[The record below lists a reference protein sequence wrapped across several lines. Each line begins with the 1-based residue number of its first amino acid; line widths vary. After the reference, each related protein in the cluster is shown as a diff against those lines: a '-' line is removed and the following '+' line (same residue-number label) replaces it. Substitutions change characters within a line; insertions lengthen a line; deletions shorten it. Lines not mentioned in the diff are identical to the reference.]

1 MLPIN
6 KESINTNKSINNQ
19 SANNLDVLS
28 HETASSLNES
38 TQNQLNHFNLI
49 NKLTTYIED
58 YKNDFKLN
66 SYSEANKYT
75 IAFFGPSGKGKSSLI
90 NILINGKNNYPL
102 ATSGATGKGCTQNPL
117 KIFFSKSEKIIIKR
131 ISEKEST
138 YNENLERLND
148 VFEFEPSDENAE
160 KIKNSL
166 HSWNSEKNK
175 SFIEITWPVDDKNQ
189 YLENFQFL
197 DLLGHSDNQTDVE
210 ERNKYLIDKVDGIDC
225 IFLVTRADR
234 GQCKTDDIQQ
244 MRKNHLFK
252 KVSKYSAPKIVVV
265 RFEMGQDTVLEDQ
278 TNSIIHSI
286 SELFGYK
293 LEEDFYKKSG
303 IIKFSLDNNFSD
315 FAYIHERDSSCRL
328 MIKNCQFLTLF
339 VVSVF
344 NANIL
349 METNQFTD
357 QSKFKIINLIDAI
370 KEFKTRS
377 IQIDQLNQKKIKLN
391 EMVNKFRSMIRK
403 KNIKTGFYHN
413 LERFFTQK
421 TYNNMLG
428 DCKKDIKNIFDQF
441 QEEVNQPDENFK
453 SLIEKWKNIDQKRI
467 EERVKKFV
475 EAFKKNMHQIW
486 TKLTKKR
493 DKSVLLE
500 PTKLDQK
507 KLDSFEY
514 YDLNFLE
521 SCFDQIEKKEEFN
534 LEKTRDKVLSIL
546 ENFSKVIIHGDDKKI
561 EAEDFLE
568 KTNLKVSELESHI
581 KDVDTHLDSLHIS
594 HFGEKREFKTSQY
607 GISPKPFYQESKQ
620 TLRLPPC
627 KINKSIRIDNIKDF
641 LDNINLSIG
650 HGQRKFLQDVFSKYK
665 SIFNNGLE
673 NKLIYKVETQVNSN
687 DYPTNFGHII
697 EIKFDK
703 EEIILSYDTKLIAKK
718 IETHRKHLMDFEN
731 KFHKENQ
738 EEKVTFDN
746 KSQIKSAAVSP
757 IFMWYTKLGIK
768 SNQFI
773 SDLKK
778 SIQLDKMLII
788 LLFESHDR
796 EDFNKFDN
804 IYLKPEI
811 ENESYNP
818 IVSVFI
824 QNKNLGVEKIHR
836 IMMMLAEHFNFNQ
849 FFSINEDIGNFSE
862 FNGSEH
868 VSEYNT
874 CAKTLTFMS
883 KALNL
888 NIKENEQIATLEEGS
903 FDKIFDIFTF
913 TLSEKFTKTEEKGD
927 FTRLFK
933 LFSTKNYQDQSEE
946 MLFLIEKLQIESKL
960 TDDDDKRRMNEF
972 KDFLTGTHSKTLGML
987 SLIQKSV
994 SESDDYSQLKY
1005 FLRGLTD
1012 STHAVKKLVFT
1023 DVVLYNLNAIRNV
1036 HPIFHKSLFES
1047 NISDDITKFYESRKK
1062 FSDLLYH
1069 YYISNYVFNATVYY
1083 FCYEKYESND
1093 DENEDEEYVVSDTDN
1108 EQESPKKKQPQ
1119 KRKKPEPEYDLFP
1132 DALPTTSKN
1141 VQPCSN
1147 QETTINEPPSKIQK
1161 SLTFSE

>member
-6 KESINTNKSINNQ
+6 KESINTNKSIHNQ

-244 MRKNHLFK
+244 MRRNHLFK

-344 NANIL
+344 NANNL

-377 IQIDQLNQKKIKLN
+377 IQIDQLNQI
-391 EMVNKFRSMIRK
+391 
-403 KNIKTGFYHN
+403 
-413 LERFFTQK
+413 
-421 TYNNMLG
+421 LG

-493 DKSVLLE
+493 DKSVFLE

-620 TLRLPPC
+620 TLRLPPYE
-627 KINKSIRIDNIKDF
+627 IDKSIRIDNIENF
-641 LDNINLSIG
+641 LTNINLSIG
-650 HGQRKFLQDVFSKYK
+650 HGQKRFLQDVFSKYK
-665 SIFNNGLE
+665 SIFNNGME

-687 DYPTNFGHII
+687 DYSPNFGHII

-718 IETHRKHLMDFEN
+718 IETHRKHLMD
-731 KFHKENQ
+731 
-738 EEKVTFDN
+738 
-746 KSQIKSAAVSP
+746 
-757 IFMWYTKLGIK
+757 LGIK

-778 SIQLDKMLII
+778 SIQLDKTLII

-888 NIKENEQIATLEEGS
+888 NIKENKEKATLKEES
-903 FDKIFDIFTF
+903 FEEIFDIFTY
-913 TLSEKFTKTEEKGD
+913 TLSKKFNKTEEKGD

-1012 STHAVKKLVFT
+1012 STHTVKKLVFT

-1047 NISDDITKFYESRKK
+1047 NISDDITKFYDSRKK
-1062 FSDLLYH
+1062 FADLLYH

-1161 SLTFSE
+1161 SLTISE